1 MTGSPVGSSFVPTD
15 TRPRLHREVTSF
27 VRRSARMRDSQRR
40 AYEGQLGSLV
50 LDVPQ
55 GALRTS
61 VAEDATFLDLTAVFG
76 RTAPVVVEIGCGP
89 GDSLVPMARARPEV
103 DALAFEVFEPA
114 VAALVARLVRE
125 DVPNVRAVPV
135 DAVAGLGRLVPA
147 GSLTEVWTFF
157 PDPWPK
163 QKHHKR
169 RLVDAAFA
177 DLVASRLQPGG
188 LWRLATDWAEYA
200 DQMRTVIGANAAF
213 VAEAEDR
220 GDRPVTRFERRGLA
234 EDRAITDLVYRRV
247 A

>member
-1 MTGSPVGSSFVPTD
+1 VPTD
-15 TRPRLHREVTSF
+15 LRPRLHREVTSF

-40 AYEGQLGSLV
+40 AYEAQLGGLV

-55 GALRTS
+55 GDLRTS
-61 VAEDATFLDLTAVFG
+61 VAADAGVLDLPAVFG

-103 DALAFEVFEPA
+103 DVLAFEVFEPA
-114 VAALVARLVRE
+114 VAALVARAARE
-125 DVPNVRAVPV
+125 GVTNVRAVPV
-135 DAVAGLGRLVPA
+135 DAVAGLDRLLAPA
-147 GSLTEVWTFF
+147 SLAEVWTFF

-169 RLVDAAFA
+169 RLVDTTFA
-177 DLVASRLQPGG
+177 DVVASRLRPGG
-188 LWRLATDWAEYA
+188 RWRLATDWAEYA
-200 DQMRTVIGANAAF
+200 DQMRTVLDTHPGF
-213 VAEAEDR
+213 VAEAEER

-234 EDRAITDLVYRRV
+234 ESRPITDLVYRRV

>member
-1 MTGSPVGSSFVPTD
+1 MPTD
-15 TRPRLHREVTSF
+15 LRPRLHREVTSF

-40 AYEGQLGSLV
+40 AYEAQVGGIV

-61 VAEDATFLDLTAVFG
+61 VADDAAVLDLPATFG

-89 GDSLVPMARARPEV
+89 GDSLVPMARARPEIDV
-103 DALAFEVFEPA
+103 LAFEVFEPA
-114 VAALVARLVRE
+114 AAALVARAVRE
-125 DVPNVRAVPV
+125 DVSNVRVAPV
-135 DAVAGLGRLVPA
+135 DAVAGLERLVPA
-147 GSLTEVWTFF
+147 GGLAEVWTFF

-163 QKHHKR
+163 LKHHKR
-169 RLVDAAFA
+169 RLIDPAFA
-177 DLVASRLQPGG
+177 DLVASRLRPGG

-200 DQMRTVIGANAAF
+200 DQMRAVVGGHPAF
-213 VAEAEDR
+213 VAEPEER

-234 EDRAITDLVYRRV
+234 EDRAIADLVYRRV